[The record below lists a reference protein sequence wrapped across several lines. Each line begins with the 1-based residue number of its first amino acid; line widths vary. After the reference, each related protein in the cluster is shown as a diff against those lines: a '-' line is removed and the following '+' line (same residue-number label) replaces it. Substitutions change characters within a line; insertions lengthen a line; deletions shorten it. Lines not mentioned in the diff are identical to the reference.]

1 MERKRMV
8 YVHRFTWEAFYG
20 PQAAGQEGKR
30 MTLTP
35 EQVSM
40 LMLPLHPGRV
50 LSLDGNSHLAAWDIR
65 AMLTRVFG
73 FAGWCDEQ
81 LEPTTLLYEVETTTK
96 AGKPAY
102 KVGYKASRRLTV
114 MDPDGKPLA
123 YWDASAMADQTM
135 PDFKRADA
143 HDFAAR
149 TAESI
154 ALKRCATNL
163 GSCFGLSLYNGGSL
177 AEAVRVLANDP
188 RKGATQDPSTVDVE
202 VTHDEDMVRKDGD
215 DA

>member
-1 MERKRMV
+1 
-8 YVHRFTWEAFYG
+8 
-20 PQAAGQEGKR
+20 

-35 EQVSM
+35 EQVAM

-114 MDPDGKPLA
+114 MDKDGNLLA
-123 YWDASAMADQTM
+123 FWDATAMSDQTM

-163 GSCFGLSLYNGGSL
+163 GSCFGLSLYNNGSL
-177 AEAVRVLANDP
+177 EEAVRVLANDP
-188 RKGATQDPSTVDVE
+188 RKGAKPGGSTDVSIE
-202 VTHDEDMVRKDGD
+202 VTGD
-215 DA
+215 DDLRRSEDGTDGI